1 LQTLLPTKVD
11 HVLSN
16 RRLVTASRR
25 LACWRG
31 STFEDEGQ
39 ILDGNG
45 DPVQLSDAEDEP
57 SPWWEFLA
65 QVRDAPKQQGGQVLA
80 TFSVEVLDGVAGTV
94 RYRLVAG
101 DTGSIDVEQAFW
113 DLDMTNV
120 SNPNYDV
127 GFVATPFQGA
137 FHFLGHYS
145 NE

>member
-1 LQTLLPTKVD
+1 MQTLLPTTVD
-11 HVLSN
+11 HVLDN
-16 RRLVTASRR
+16 RLLVTSSRR

-39 ILDGNG
+39 IVDANG
-45 DPVQLSDAEDEP
+45 DPIQLSAVDDE
-57 SPWWEFLA
+57 SAPWWTFLA
-65 QVRDAPKQQGGQVLA
+65 QVRDQPKQQGGQVLA
-80 TFSVEVLDGVAGTV
+80 TFAVSVLDGVAGTV

-101 DTGSIDVEQAFW
+101 DTESIDQDQAYW

-145 NE
+145 DA